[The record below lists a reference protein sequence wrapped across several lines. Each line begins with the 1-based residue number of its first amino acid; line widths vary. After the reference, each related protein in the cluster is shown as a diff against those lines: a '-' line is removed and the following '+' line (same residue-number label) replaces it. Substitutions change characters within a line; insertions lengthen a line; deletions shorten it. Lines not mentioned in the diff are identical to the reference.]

1 MRWHVAMGLA
11 LLLMAAPL
19 RVQGDAGR
27 AAPEC
32 LTQTATSLPPSLA
45 IDPDVCVIVDLG
57 LLTPG
62 DVYDLSIIIVDDAID
77 LLFFDENSVQ
87 PYELG
92 QSYRSLMAQPAS
104 TESALGA
111 YEFHWK
117 VPPSIT
123 GKRWYMVLDNT
134 AHDGDAGQGDQ
145 GGLRSTV
152 SASVDRL
159 DEAYWTPYHDVLSV
173 DAGSYEVLLSGDDLR
188 LDAGTTLVLS
198 AWELSSVGDVYL
210 QTRTMHDRYQSGS
223 IGVQFIDG
231 GALQAVTSPQSLTW
245 QVPSTLEGE
254 ELLLVVDNTD
264 SPLGGGDGTEVLR
277 MTVRLELAP
286 PLTPTVTDDQMSSVA
301 LGASI
306 QLDAS
311 STPNRLGQQGT
322 FVWDFDDSVD
332 TDNDG
337 NPTNDNDASGVMVD
351 ASWDL
356 PGEKTLTVVMTAP
369 SGQQASAMYTVN
381 VNDVVPPVPRIQ
393 TDGSPVADGWR
404 VNVDNVIVLNCASSS
419 DDHTVASCD
428 WTVDGQP
435 QVNTSTLTLSPD
447 TVRTYE
453 VRLTVKDASGNSA
466 NITTTIASVDPS
478 VPYFEQG
485 FLDVLPTKATEGDE
499 LTLEVAVNDSF
510 DGPSPLRVHWDLQP
524 NKDTDGNGDARDDPD
539 RVGLN
544 PLISFDDAGLRE
556 IVITVF
562 DASNNSDT
570 HAFSVDVS
578 AAPSTTPPLAGGALV
593 IGVITLLVVG
603 GLVGFRTVQRS
614 RGFNLLIQQGL
625 SSEEARAHMAKVA
638 QQNKVGLFATSEAH
652 AGLDIG
658 VKIVS
663 AEERQAAQAQAEM
676 EAIYGTAATADPNA
690 GFAPPAY
697 SQQPL
702 SQASSQAAAEAAA
715 LLGGDEDPMTGGDA
729 FDSLVE
735 DIAGAAAVAVPA
747 TSTNL
752 AAAEPSSGVA
762 LPVEGNL
769 PESVPVRADV
779 SLPATET
786 PVAASVAIPE
796 PSPTVSQTAAPTP
809 PPPPAPVVVRHTCTS
824 CSAVFEIDMPAG
836 LSRALVA
843 CPACGADQTVALSV

>member
-1 MRWHVAMGLA
+1 M
-11 LLLMAAPL
+11 
-19 RVQGDAGR
+19 
-27 AAPEC
+27 
-32 LTQTATSLPPSLA
+32 
-45 IDPDVCVIVDLG
+45 
-57 LLTPG
+57 
-62 DVYDLSIIIVDDAID
+62 
-77 LLFFDENSVQ
+77 
-87 PYELG
+87 
-92 QSYRSLMAQPAS
+92 
-104 TESALGA
+104 
-111 YEFHWK
+111 
-117 VPPSIT
+117 
-123 GKRWYMVLDNT
+123 
-134 AHDGDAGQGDQ
+134 
-145 GGLRSTV
+145 
-152 SASVDRL
+152 
-159 DEAYWTPYHDVLSV
+159 
-173 DAGSYEVLLSGDDLR
+173 
-188 LDAGTTLVLS
+188 
-198 AWELSSVGDVYL
+198 
-210 QTRTMHDRYQSGS
+210 
-223 IGVQFIDG
+223 
-231 GALQAVTSPQSLTW
+231 
-245 QVPSTLEGE
+245 
-254 ELLLVVDNTD
+254 
-264 SPLGGGDGTEVLR
+264 
-277 MTVRLELAP
+277 
-286 PLTPTVTDDQMSSVA
+286 
-301 LGASI
+301 
-306 QLDAS
+306 
-311 STPNRLGQQGT
+311 
-322 FVWDFDDSVD
+322 
-332 TDNDG
+332 
-337 NPTNDNDASGVMVD
+337 
-351 ASWDL
+351 
-356 PGEKTLTVVMTAP
+356 
-369 SGQQASAMYTVN
+369 
-381 VNDVVPPVPRIQ
+381 
-393 TDGSPVADGWR
+393 
-404 VNVDNVIVLNCASSS
+404 
-419 DDHTVASCD
+419 
-428 WTVDGQP
+428 
-435 QVNTSTLTLSPD
+435 
-447 TVRTYE
+447 
-453 VRLTVKDASGNSA
+453 KDASGNSA

-544 PLISFDDAGLRE
+544 PLILFDDAGLRE

-625 SSEEARAHMAKVA
+625 SSEEARAHMAKLA
-638 QQNKVGLFATSEAH
+638 QQNKVGLFAAAESH

-658 VKIVS
+658 VNIVS